1 MTGDE
6 MRRLADERRALLAS
20 KGINVRIRSVARAE
34 RTALEEAILA
44 RQGWVGRAADL
55 NCSDEEVEEAL
66 AMIKALT
73 ERIESLA

>member
-55 NCSDEEVEEAL
+55 NCTEAEVQDAL
-66 AMIKALT
+66 QMVERLN
-73 ERIESLA
+73 ERIESLS

>member
-44 RQGWVGRAADL
+44 RQGWIGRAADIY
-55 NCSDEEVEEAL
+55 CSEEEVNEAL
-66 AMIKALT
+66 KMIETLS